1 MRLGT
6 LRRTRKYWKAGYVV
20 LMRDRNNESENAN
33 VRRRCWQKRDSK
45 SLTKLLITLP
55 FKEARA
61 KFDIIQCNRDT
72 VYGLINTCLIWIL
85 DTSNAIHINPTPQKR
100 TPTMQHPNSNS
111 IFQFTPQPQKEKC

>member
-72 VYGLINTCLIWIL
+72 VHGLINTCLI
-85 DTSNAIHINPTPQKR
+85 
-100 TPTMQHPNSNS
+100 
-111 IFQFTPQPQKEKC
+111 